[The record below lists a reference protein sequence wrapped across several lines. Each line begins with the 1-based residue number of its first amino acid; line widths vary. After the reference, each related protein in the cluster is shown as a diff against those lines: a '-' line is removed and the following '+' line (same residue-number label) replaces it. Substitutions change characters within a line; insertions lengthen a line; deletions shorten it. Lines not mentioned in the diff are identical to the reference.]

1 MMNNS
6 WFLWGYVILIT
17 VLFTGYAQG
26 VRKAK
31 LNGNLIKTVGLGIGG
46 VALLG
51 MLFLLGSKPNP
62 TVLIVNVT
70 MMSLCTAYC
79 IMMAQKQARV
89 EAIYE
94 SEKLSV
100 LVCSA
105 YRLPFV
111 DALILPTSTHLRSL
125 GGPSGILLTAGG
137 KILEKEVAFASPA
150 NLDKVLFT
158 GAGALGVGK
167 LLHAVVFAPND
178 LHIDQSRLKKGLQ
191 AALLLARKDNAKSV
205 GLAYAPLRGIA
216 PKEAAQLYRE
226 AAKKYEDDFEK
237 ITVVLLDG
245 RHEALFK
252 EIFTTGS

>member
-1 MMNNS
+1 MNNS
-6 WFLWGYVILIT
+6 WFLWGYVVLILI
-17 VLFTGYAQG
+17 LFTGYSQS

-31 LNGNLIKTVGLGIGG
+31 LNGNLIKIVGIGIGG
-46 VALLG
+46 IALLG
-51 MLFLLGSKPNP
+51 MLLVLGSKPKP
-62 TVLIVNVT
+62 AELMINVV

-89 EAIYE
+89 ETIYE

-100 LVCSA
+100 LICNA

-125 GGPSGILLTAGG
+125 GGPSGVLLTAGG
-137 KILEKEVAFASPA
+137 KLLEKEVAFASPA

-158 GAGALGVGK
+158 GAGTLGVGK

-178 LHIDQSRLKKGLQ
+178 LHVDSNRLKKGLQ
-191 AALLLARKDNAKSV
+191 AALLLARKDNAKAV

-216 PKEAAQLYRE
+216 PKEAAQIYRD

-237 ITVVLLDG
+237 ITVILLDG

-252 EIFTTGS
+252 EIFTAVS

>member
-1 MMNNS
+1 MNNS
-6 WFLWGYVILIT
+6 WFLWGYVVLIV
-17 VLFTGYAQG
+17 VLFTGYSQG

-31 LNGNLIKTVGLGIGG
+31 LNGNLIKTVGIVIGAIALFG
-46 VALLG
+46 MLLLLG
-51 MLFLLGSKPNP
+51 QKPNP
-62 TVLIVNVT
+62 TALLVNVV

-79 IMMAQKQARV
+79 IMTAQKQARV
-89 EAIYE
+89 EEIYE
-94 SEKLSV
+94 EGKLSV
-100 LVCSA
+100 LICSA

-137 KILEKEVAFASPA
+137 KILEKEVALASPA

-167 LLHAVVFAPND
+167 LLHAVVFAPTD
-178 LHIDQSRLKKGLQ
+178 LHVDPNRVKKGLQ
-191 AALLLARKDNAKSV
+191 AALLLARKDNAKTV

-216 PKEAAQLYRE
+216 PKDAAKIYRD

-252 EIFTTGS
+252 EAWKT